1 VSAEPT
7 ILLAAGPLEIL
18 IAPALGGSLLRFDYR
33 ENTRK
38 ISVLRDSNGVPDN
51 VLGTASFP
59 LVPFSNR
66 IRNGRFSFRCRN
78 VTLAPNMHGDPSP
91 LHGQGW
97 LAAWKML
104 RSNLTQA
111 ELGFEH
117 EPGEWPWRYEARQ
130 SFTLDAAGLTLRLAC
145 RNLSDEPMP
154 CGLGQHPYFPCTA
167 GTRLDTE
174 VDHVWTIDDR
184 VLPVDRVPAAGRYD
198 LRGRLVCGQ
207 GLDHG
212 FGGWG
217 GSARIAD
224 PSLPFE
230 IEMRSPDARF
240 FQLYSPAS
248 GGLFVAEPVSHA
260 NAALNEPE
268 ERWAELGLRVL
279 EPGEEMALTMRLDVR
294 AIQ

>member
-1 VSAEPT
+1 MSAEAT
-7 ILLAAGPLEIL
+7 ILLAAGPLELL
-18 IAPALGGSLLRFDYR
+18 IAPALGGSILRFDFCER
-33 ENTRK
+33 ATK
-38 ISVLRDSNGVPDN
+38 INVLRDSNGIPDT
-51 VLGTASFP
+51 VLGAASFP

-66 IRNGRFSFRCRN
+66 IRKGRFSFRSRN

-104 RSNLTQA
+104 RSNFREA

-117 EPGEWPWRYEARQ
+117 EAGEWPWRYEARQ
-130 SFTLDAAGLTLRLAC
+130 KFALDPAGLTVHLSC

-167 GTRLDTE
+167 ETRLDTS
-174 VDHVWTIDDR
+174 VGHVWTIDDK
-184 VLPVDRVPAAGRYD
+184 VLPVERVPAVGRYD
-198 LRGRLVCGQ
+198 LRDRPVCGQ

-212 FGGWG
+212 FGVWG

-224 PSLPFE
+224 PSLPFG
-230 IEMRSPDARF
+230 IELSSPDASF

-268 ERWAELGLRVL
+268 ERWPDLGLRVL
-279 EPGEEMALTMRLDVR
+279 EPGEEMALTMRLEVCPG
-294 AIQ
+294 